1 MTTATSSCS
10 RDGRGYHGSRVD
22 EVEVGA
28 RYRYRLDGGP
38 ELADPC
44 SRFQPD
50 GVHGPS
56 ALVDLSRFVWHD
68 AGFVPPP
75 LERFVVY
82 ELHVGT
88 FTAEGTLDAAIED
101 LDHLVELGVNAV
113 ELMPVA
119 QFPGRRNWGYDG
131 VFAFAVQDSYGGP
144 AALQRFVDGAHSRR
158 LAVVADVVYNH
169 FGPEGNVLESY
180 GPYVTDRYS
189 TPWGPGVN
197 VAEADSDEVRRFFI
211 ENALCYFADFHV
223 DALRLDA
230 VHGIV
235 DRSPSPFLAELAEA
249 TAALAATTGRPLRLI
264 AESADNDPRV
274 ITGPEIGGYG
284 LDAQWCDDF
293 HHSLHVLLTGE
304 RGGYYADYGDPEQLA
319 RAIANGY
326 CFEGEYSVFRR
337 RRHGVPPKALGRHRF
352 VAFTQN
358 HDQIGN
364 RRGGERL
371 AALVDAP
378 RLRLAASAPP
388 AVAVRPVVVHGRGIR
403 RHRAIPV
410 LRRPLGRGPPQA
422 VREGRAAEFGL
433 GEILSDPASPS
444 TFVAARP
451 DRALRKQPGH
461 ADLYSLGAAR
471 RPCAPV
477 RWSPMPRRRP
487 RSIQR
492 VTSSCWARSSSDARL
507 RSSTLPQRLHRR
519 FFPAPALMQARGGAS
534 WTAVPASSAEPGR
547 SSLRRSSQVSP

>member
-1 MTTATSSCS
+1 MS
-10 RDGRGYHGSRVD
+10 
-22 EVEVGA
+22 
-28 RYRYRLDGGP
+28 
-38 ELADPC
+38 
-44 SRFQPD
+44 
-50 GVHGPS
+50 
-56 ALVDLSRFVWHD
+56 
-68 AGFVPPP
+68 
-75 LERFVVY
+75 
-82 ELHVGT
+82 GT

-131 VFAFAVQDSYGGP
+131 VFAVRRAGQLRRAGSP
-144 AALQRFVDGAHSRR
+144 AALRR
-158 LAVVADVVYNH
+158 RCPSAGSPSWPTSSTTTSDPRAT
-169 FGPEGNVLESY
+169 SSTTY

-230 VHGIV
+230 VHGII

-337 RRHGVPPKALGRHRF
+337 RRHG
-352 VAFTQN
+352 
-358 HDQIGN
+358 
-364 RRGGERL
+364 
-371 AALVDAP
+371 
-378 RLRLAASAPP
+378 
-388 AVAVRPVVVHGRGIR
+388 
-403 RHRAIPV
+403 
-410 LRRPLGRGPPQA
+410 
-422 VREGRAAEFGL
+422 RAA
-433 GEILSDPASPS
+433 
-444 TFVAARP
+444 
-451 DRALRKQPGH
+451 
-461 ADLYSLGAAR
+461 
-471 RPCAPV
+471 
-477 RWSPMPRRRP
+477 
-487 RSIQR
+487 
-492 VTSSCWARSSSDARL
+492 
-507 RSSTLPQRLHRR
+507 
-519 FFPAPALMQARGGAS
+519 
-534 WTAVPASSAEPGR
+534 
-547 SSLRRSSQVSP
+547 